1 MAAPLLKVLNVG
13 TLAMSVLDFA
23 AAGDVL
29 PMHVHDEATAHVTLV
44 QRGAVRVRSGGSAMI
59 FGAGDIID
67 THPGQPHEFEAL
79 EPNTRITNIVKGIRG

>member
-13 TLAMSVLDFA
+13 TLAMSVFDFA

-44 QRGAVRVRSGGSAMI
+44 NAARFGFAPAGA
-59 FGAGDIID
+59 
-67 THPGQPHEFEAL
+67 L
-79 EPNTRITNIVKGIRG
+79 